1 MITYLASEDFNLIE
15 GYLCEKLNC
24 ELLNTLLNS
33 SLPITRVKL
42 TIFFDLGQEI
52 NTEGNIFEEA
62 TTDFLIDI
70 DKLEITEKDAD
81 YINKLLEK
89 ESTSQNYFFYSSIE
103 GGLNATTKKIWQ
115 KAGAQIV
122 DLKKPDEDIKTKLAI
137 KYTKLLG
144 LEIAQ
149 TSLSLIC
156 KQARNY
162 REVLDNL
169 DFVDL
174 ANNQNEAINSILVE
188 EDLQMFMLGFDLAK
202 IEQSVQRWYKKVPEE
217 DLQFALSL
225 MFGKIEKQ
233 NIKNKKIALT
243 EVILADKNIKT
254 RSKISPNTWWKLCLW
269 NIQRKIIET

>member
-1 MITYLASEDFNLIE
+1 MIVYLASEDFNLIE
-15 GYLCEKLNC
+15 GYLSEKLNC

-33 SLPITRVKL
+33 SLPIARIKL
-42 TIFFDLGQEI
+42 TNFFDLGQEI
-52 NTEGNIFEEA
+52 NTEGNIFGEA

-70 DKLEITEKDAD
+70 DKLEITEKEAD
-81 YINKLLEK
+81 YMNKLLEK
-89 ESTSQNYFFYSSIE
+89 ESTGQNYFFYSSIE
-103 GGLNATTKKIWQ
+103 GGLNAVTKKIWQ

-156 KQARNY
+156 KQAKNY
-162 REVLDNL
+162 RELLDNL

-188 EDLQMFMLGFDLAK
+188 EELQMFMLSFDLGK
-202 IEQSVQRWYKKVPEE
+202 IEQSVQRWYKKVPEK

-233 NIKNKKIALT
+233 NTKYKKIALT
-243 EVILADKNIKT
+243 EVILADKNMKT
-254 RSKISPNTWWKLCLW
+254 RSKINPNTWWKLCLW
-269 NIQRKIIET
+269 NIQRKLIET